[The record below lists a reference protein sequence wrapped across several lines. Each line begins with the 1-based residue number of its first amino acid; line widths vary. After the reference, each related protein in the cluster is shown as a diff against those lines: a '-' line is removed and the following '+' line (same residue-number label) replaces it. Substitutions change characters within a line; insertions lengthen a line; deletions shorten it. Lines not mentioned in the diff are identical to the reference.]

1 MSSLKE
7 LVPVR
12 NFGAP
17 LSTIIR
23 PGPRP
28 LEKELAWLE
37 ESYRTDTKA
46 ESFRSLIVP
55 IMDVLRRNAI
65 RMAGDESTGED
76 LLHDALLRAWMHF
89 DKFEAGTN
97 FKAWMFRILTNLFIN
112 SYRRSVRR
120 PTVGL
125 EAAEATNAAELAI
138 DLAASPS
145 EDGLEGASDTMKRA
159 VARLPH
165 GYRDVLILVAIGDMS
180 YAEVAEQLGIPI
192 GTVMSRLFRAREL
205 MKAELSE
212 WYESGA
218 WMN

>member
-12 NFGAP
+12 NLGAP
-17 LSTIIR
+17 LSTIVR

-28 LEKELAWLE
+28 LEKELLWLE
-37 ESYRTDTKA
+37 ESYRADTKA
-46 ESFRSLIVP
+46 ESFRGLIVP

-65 RMAGDESTGED
+65 RMAGDEATGED
-76 LLHDALLRAWMHF
+76 LLHDALLRAWTHF

-120 PTVGL
+120 PTVSL
-125 EAAEATNAAELAI
+125 EAAEAGNAKELAI
-138 DLAASPS
+138 DLASSPS
-145 EDGLEGASDTMKRA
+145 EDGLDGASDTMKRA

-165 GYRDVLILVAIGDMS
+165 GYRDVLVLVAIGDMS
-180 YAEVAEQLGIPI
+180 YAEVAERLGIPI